1 MNALYGLLFLLFAFF
16 SNCSFEGKRELVTEI
31 VNLSGEGWFIAFDDN
46 PDFSKPE
53 LETKGWQEIEI
64 PGNVR
69 HLDSDHTGKF
79 WLRKNFELDA
89 SGIKKNL
96 ALTLGKVYER
106 DEVYLNGKLI
116 GINGKR
122 PDDIYQTEYAYN
134 RGRIYPIPANALN
147 AGKNVLAVRI
157 SSDIKTYKGI
167 ISGENGI
174 GTLYNANDWFLFES
188 VLDLIY
194 VSVFL
199 FIGIFFLINY
209 LKLPEMKEYLAFS
222 FFIIEFSLYELTR
235 NEFRFFVWDNFIFFK
250 LMEYIL
256 LYNIPFFYL
265 NFFQRFF
272 KAEPLKHQKIY
283 FLVNALIPVIFVIF
297 RSPALWTQMTSIWSY
312 HLILPLGYTGWV
324 AYNKMKENDRDG
336 YIYGVAL
343 FYFVYGVLKEVMI
356 EKAWITADSSIDSA
370 LLFFV
375 MTITVA
381 LRFRFISLKLS
392 LQKRFE
398 QLREID
404 RLREKIFQYMN
415 RILTVP
421 LETSIQSV
429 RAMKVDPSS
438 FSKDRIL
445 DIGNNYSDM
454 DSALDDIME
463 LSRLEVKTDSP
474 LKDTVPFTDFI
485 KFIIPEG
492 QITYTIKVNPAFE
505 IHNTLDLINSLM
517 VRIIDY
523 EGFKNFTS
531 KDLIITSDL
540 NDQLHFR
547 FMFYHKDPRVTQSLY
562 KQLSDPS
569 IRNISDIRWS
579 IIKETLRLVEGELQM
594 ALINKKYLRVD
605 FGLQALP
612 LKKEEAPV
620 KPSALNLSFN
630 IDFKNID
637 LKNIKLPDF
646 KNIRFPWKKDEK

>member
-256 LYNIPFFYL
+256 LYNIPFF
-265 NFFQRFF
+265 
-272 KAEPLKHQKIY
+272 
-283 FLVNALIPVIFVIF
+283 
-297 RSPALWTQMTSIWSY
+297 
-312 HLILPLGYTGWV
+312 
-324 AYNKMKENDRDG
+324 
-336 YIYGVAL
+336 
-343 FYFVYGVLKEVMI
+343 
-356 EKAWITADSSIDSA
+356 
-370 LLFFV
+370 
-375 MTITVA
+375 
-381 LRFRFISLKLS
+381 
-392 LQKRFE
+392 
-398 QLREID
+398 
-404 RLREKIFQYMN
+404 
-415 RILTVP
+415 
-421 LETSIQSV
+421 
-429 RAMKVDPSS
+429 
-438 FSKDRIL
+438 
-445 DIGNNYSDM
+445 
-454 DSALDDIME
+454 
-463 LSRLEVKTDSP
+463 
-474 LKDTVPFTDFI
+474 
-485 KFIIPEG
+485 
-492 QITYTIKVNPAFE
+492 
-505 IHNTLDLINSLM
+505 
-517 VRIIDY
+517 
-523 EGFKNFTS
+523 
-531 KDLIITSDL
+531 
-540 NDQLHFR
+540 
-547 FMFYHKDPRVTQSLY
+547 
-562 KQLSDPS
+562 
-569 IRNISDIRWS
+569 
-579 IIKETLRLVEGELQM
+579 
-594 ALINKKYLRVD
+594 
-605 FGLQALP
+605 
-612 LKKEEAPV
+612 
-620 KPSALNLSFN
+620 
-630 IDFKNID
+630 
-637 LKNIKLPDF
+637 
-646 KNIRFPWKKDEK
+646 